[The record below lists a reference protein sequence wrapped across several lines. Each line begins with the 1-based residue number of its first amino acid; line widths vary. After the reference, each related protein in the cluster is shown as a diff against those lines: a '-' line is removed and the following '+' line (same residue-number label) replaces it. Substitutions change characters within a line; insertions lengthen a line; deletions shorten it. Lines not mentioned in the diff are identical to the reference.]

1 MMLGDEYGQLGSLG
15 ALGSLGGSRRSGP
28 SNMGLDALV
37 GENSIRP
44 GNVVNS
50 LANKL
55 LMEWL
60 NSEAD
65 FAPAKG
71 GQAAQQQAT
80 PQDTGHIEQRLA
92 EMLAKGLF

>member
-1 MMLGDEYGQLGSLG
+1 MFDDGYGQLGSLG
-15 ALGSLGGSRRSGP
+15 ALGSLGGGSRRSDTR
-28 SNMGLDALV
+28 NMGLDALV

-55 LMEWL
+55 LMDWL

-65 FAPAKG
+65 AQPAKG
-71 GQAAQQQAT
+71 GQAEPSQSM
-80 PQDTGHIEQRLA
+80 PQDTGYIEQRLA